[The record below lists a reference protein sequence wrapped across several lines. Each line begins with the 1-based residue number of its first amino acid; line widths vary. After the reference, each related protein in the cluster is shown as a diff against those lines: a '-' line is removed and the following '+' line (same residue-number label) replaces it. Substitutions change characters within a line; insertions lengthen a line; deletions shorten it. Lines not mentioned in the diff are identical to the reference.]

1 MFGEAGK
8 SVTAKDYLSSVQ
20 ALQRVSRGVGEQFEH
35 WDVLLS
41 PVCAT
46 PPHRLGEVN
55 MDATELEPY
64 KATARQHTG
73 YTSIWNVT
81 GQPAMSVPLHWSE
94 EGLPVGVQFVGRF
107 GDEATLFQLGGQLER
122 AAPWFDRLPT
132 AHLR

>member
-1 MFGEAGK
+1 
-8 SVTAKDYLSSVQ
+8 VTAKDYLGSVQ
-20 ALQRVSRGVGEQFEH
+20 ALQRVSRGLGEQFER

-46 PPHRLGEVN
+46 PPHRLGEVD
-55 MDATELEPY
+55 MEATELEPY
-64 KATARQHTG
+64 KAKARQHTG

-81 GQPAMSVPLHWSE
+81 GHPAMSVPLHWSK

-107 GDEATLFQLGGQLER
+107 GDEATLFQLAGQLER
-122 AAPWFDRLPT
+122 ASPWFDRLPT